1 MRSGEGL
8 TTTFESFSGF
18 GWVASI
24 IPIQQHFGAQLGFVD
39 PGFTRGKPHFS
50 LIWVGTGLA
59 KVWGVKTLGFSVF
72 S

>member
-1 MRSGEGL
+1 MRSVEGL
-8 TTTFESFSGF
+8 TTTFESFPGF

-24 IPIQQHFGAQLGFVD
+24 IPIQLHFGAQLGFVD
-39 PGFTRGKPHFS
+39 PGFTREKLHFR
-50 LIWVGTGLA
+50 LFGVGTGLA